1 MDWEDAGLPLEGA
14 LADRASRPASCVGAQ
29 TVLSRGYGLR
39 IWPPSVGLGMCRAQR
54 SRASTHDRLR
64 P

>member
-29 TVLSRGYGLR
+29 TVLSRGV
-39 IWPPSVGLGMCRAQR
+39 WPPYLA
-54 SRASTHDRLR
+54 TLR
-64 P
+64 GAWHVSCTKEPGIDS